1 MVSFTTQLSHL
12 SFQHKLITTSQLPT
26 QTLIMLLNKAFL
38 GALLAMGTVTA
49 LPNPDAEPADLEDRS
64 ILHHCGKHA
73 SWDHAKSECV
83 CHDSGKVYTKK
94 HHKCKCPKGEKWH
107 HIEKKCKK

>member
-1 MVSFTTQLSHL
+1 
-12 SFQHKLITTSQLPT
+12 
-26 QTLIMLLNKAFL
+26 MLLNKAFL

-49 LPNPDAEPADLEDRS
+49 LPNPDAEPVDLEDRS

-107 HIEKKCKK
+107 HVEKKCKK